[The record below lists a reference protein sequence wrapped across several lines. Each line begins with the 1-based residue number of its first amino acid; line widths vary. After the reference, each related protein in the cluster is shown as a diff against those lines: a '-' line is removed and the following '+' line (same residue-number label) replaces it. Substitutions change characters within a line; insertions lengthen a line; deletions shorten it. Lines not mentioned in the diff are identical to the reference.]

1 MNGDNGN
8 KGMPEGPIA
17 RTTKRIAYIL
27 LGLYGIC
34 LMAVAVAAFI
44 EGSSGD
50 RVWFELFKSGFL
62 LLGGALTTVIGYYFG
77 SRGVQEA
84 EITAGIALGE
94 RDKARQQLEK
104 IERQLEEMQE
114 KLSPTYDEDTLEEPE
129 EL

>member
-1 MNGDNGN
+1 MSGNNGN
-8 KGMPEGPIA
+8 QKIPEGPIA

-34 LMAVAVAAFI
+34 LVAVAVAAFS
-44 EGSSGD
+44 EAPSDD

-84 EITAGIALGE
+84 ETTAGIALGE
-94 RDKARQQLEK
+94 KDKARHQLEK
-104 IERQLEEMQE
+104 VEKQLEEMQE